1 MLRFNDIL
9 ERLTS
14 YYPNADIE
22 LLKKAYVFSAKVHLG
37 QVRLSGE
44 PYLNHPLEV
53 AGILT
58 QLKLNVASVAT
69 GLLHDTMED
78 TLTTLKEIQ
87 ENFGEETAQLVDG
100 LTKISLISLRSSEER
115 QAENFRKMI
124 LAMVKDIRVIL
135 IKLAD
140 RLHNMRTLQ
149 YQSPEKQSEISQE
162 TLDIYAPLADRLG
175 IDWIKSE
182 LEDLAF
188 QYLYPENYDKIR
200 RKIAKKEKERTRYI
214 EEVKRTLMKKLYE
227 NHIEGEVTGRLKQIY
242 SIYLKMKEQN
252 IDFDQVYDI
261 TAFRVI
267 VHSIKECYDVLGI
280 IHSTWKPIPGKFKDY
295 VGLPKENMYQ
305 SLHTTVIGPY
315 GERIEIQIRTH
326 EMHKISEEGIAAHW
340 KYKGGK
346 VVEEAEDKRF
356 TWLRQLLE
364 WQRDLKD
371 NREFIESVKVELFP
385 NEVYIFTP
393 KGEVKQFPVGSTPID
408 FAYSIHSDI
417 GNHCVG
423 AKVNSKIVP
432 LRYELRSGDTIEILT
447 SPNQKPSKDWLK
459 LVKTSRAKAK
469 IRQWFTAEE
478 REKSITLGKEILEK
492 ELRKYDLQQAKL
504 MKSGELAK
512 VANEFSYQGV
522 EDLIAAVGYGKVTA
536 NQVIGKILPQ
546 EKLDQ
551 QKEEL
556 QEGRLKH
563 LIQKITR
570 GPKDALLIKGIDNVM
585 VRYAGCCNPVPGDK
599 VVGFITRGRGVTIHT
614 ADCQNAMDDDPH
626 RKVEVEWDSTKE
638 YSYPVPI
645 RIYSEDKKGLLGEI
659 SNSISSN
666 GANIRNA
673 RVDTTEDK
681 KAVSTFEVEIRDLNH
696 LNKVI
701 RALGKI
707 KGVRQVERM
716 RVEAPPNLNPQTL
729 LSAKPKSQTNPN
741 PKQSLTAN

>member
-14 YYPNADIE
+14 YHPNADIE

-58 QLKLNVASVAT
+58 QLRLDVASVAT
-69 GLLHDTMED
+69 GLLHDTVED
-78 TLTTLKEIQ
+78 TLTTPKEIQ
-87 ENFGEETAQLVDG
+87 ENFGEEIAQLVDG
-100 LTKISLISLRSSEER
+100 LTKISLISLRSSEES

-140 RLHNMRTLQ
+140 RLHNMRTLK
-149 YQSPEKQSEISQE
+149 YQPPDRQSEISQE

-188 QYLYPENYDKIR
+188 QYLHPEIYDEIR

-227 NHIEGEVTGRLKQIY
+227 NRIEGEVTGRLKQIY

-280 IHSTWKPIPGKFKDY
+280 IHSIWKPIPGKFKDY
-295 VGLPKENMYQ
+295 IGLPKENMYQ

-326 EMHKISEEGIAAHW
+326 EMHKIAEEGIAAHW

-371 NREFIESVKVELFP
+371 NREFIESVKVDLFP

-393 KGEVKQFPVGSTPID
+393 KGEVKQFPAGSTPID

-459 LVKTSRAKAK
+459 LAKTSRAKAK

-492 ELRKYDLQQAKL
+492 EFRKYDLQQAKL
-504 MKSGELAK
+504 TKSGELAK
-512 VANEFSYQGV
+512 VASEFSYQGV

-546 EKLDQ
+546 EKLEQ

-563 LIQKITR
+563 LLQKITH

-638 YSYPVPI
+638 YSYPVRI
-645 RIYSEDKKGLLGEI
+645 RIYSDDKKGLLGEI

-666 GANIRNA
+666 RANIKNA

-681 KAVSTFEVEIRDLNH
+681 KAISTFEVEIQDLNH

-716 RVEAPPNLNPQTL
+716 RTETPAEA
-729 LSAKPKSQTNPN
+729 
-741 PKQSLTAN
+741 

>member
-9 ERLTS
+9 ERLTT
-14 YYPNADIE
+14 YNPNADTD
-22 LLKKAYVFSAKVHLG
+22 LLRKAYVFSAKVHLG

-53 AGILT
+53 TGILT
-58 QLKLNVASVAT
+58 QLKLDVASVAT
-69 GLLHDTMED
+69 GLLHDTVED

-87 ENFGEETAQLVDG
+87 ENFGEEIAQLVDG
-100 LTKISLISLRSSEER
+100 LTKISLISLRSSEEH

-140 RLHNMRTLQ
+140 RLHNMRTLK
-149 YQSPEKQSEISQE
+149 YHTPEKQAEIAQE
-162 TLDIYAPLADRLG
+162 TLDIYAPLAHRLG
-175 IDWIKSE
+175 IDWVKSE

-188 QYLYPENYDKIR
+188 QYLYPEIYEEIR
-200 RKIAKKEKERTRYI
+200 RKIAKKEKERTRYVD
-214 EEVKRTLMKKLYE
+214 EVKRTLMKKLYE
-227 NHIEGEVTGRLKQIY
+227 NHIESDVTARLKQTY

-267 VHSIKECYDVLGI
+267 VNSIKECYDVLGI
-280 IHSTWKPIPGKFKDY
+280 IHSLWKPIPGKFKDY
-295 VGLPKENMYQ
+295 IGLPKENMYQ
-305 SLHTTVIGPY
+305 SLHTTAIGPY

-326 EMHKISEEGIAAHW
+326 EMHKIAEEGIAAHW
-340 KYKGGK
+340 KYKEGK

-371 NREFIESVKVELFP
+371 DREFIESVKVDLFP

-393 KGEVKQFPVGSTPID
+393 KGSVKPFPIGSTPID
-408 FAYSIHSDI
+408 FAYSIHSDV
-417 GNHCVG
+417 GSHCSG
-423 AKVNSKIVP
+423 AKVNGKIVP
-432 LRYELRSGDTIEILT
+432 LRYELRSGDTVEILT

-459 LVKTSRAKAK
+459 LVKTSRAKTK

-478 REKSITLGKEILEK
+478 REKSIILGKEILEK

-504 MKSGELAK
+504 IKSGELAK
-512 VANEFSYQGV
+512 VASEFSYQGV
-522 EDLIAAVGYGKVTA
+522 EDLIAAVGYGKITA
-536 NQVIGKILPQ
+536 NQIIGKILPQ
-546 EKLDQ
+546 EKLEQ

-556 QEGRLKH
+556 KEGRFKH
-563 LIQKITR
+563 FIQKITHTPR
-570 GPKDALLIKGIDNVM
+570 DALLIKGIDNVM

-638 YSYPVPI
+638 YSYPVRI
-645 RIYSEDKKGLLGEI
+645 QIYSQDKKGLLGEI
-659 SNSISSN
+659 SNSISSQ
-666 GANIRNA
+666 GANIKNA

-681 KAVSTFEVEIRDLNH
+681 KAISTFEVEIRDLNH

-701 RALGKI
+701 RALEKI
-707 KGVRQVERM
+707 KGVQRVERI
-716 RVEAPPNLNPQTL
+716 RLEVQAE
-729 LSAKPKSQTNPN
+729 S
-741 PKQSLTAN
+741 

>member
-14 YYPNADIE
+14 YNPNADTD
-22 LLKKAYVFSAKVHLG
+22 LLKKAYVFSAKVHSG
-37 QVRLSGE
+37 QARLSGE

-58 QLKLNVASVAT
+58 QLKLDVASVAT
-69 GLLHDTMED
+69 GLLHDTVED
-78 TLTTLKEIQ
+78 TLTNLKEIQ
-87 ENFGEETAQLVDG
+87 ENFGEEVAQLVDG
-100 LTKISLISLRSSEER
+100 LTKISLISLRSSEEH

-140 RLHNMRTLQ
+140 RLHNMRTLK
-149 YQSPEKQSEISQE
+149 YHTPEKQAEIAQE
-162 TLDIYAPLADRLG
+162 TLDIYAPLAHRLG

-182 LEDLAF
+182 LEGLAF
-188 QYLYPENYDKIR
+188 QYLYPEIYEEIR
-200 RKIAKKEKERTRYI
+200 RKIAKKEKERARYSD
-214 EEVKRTLMKKLYE
+214 EVKRILMKKLYE
-227 NHIEGEVTGRLKQIY
+227 NRIEGEVTGRLKQIY

-261 TAFRVI
+261 TAFRFI
-267 VHSIKECYDVLGI
+267 VNSIKECYDVLGI
-280 IHSTWKPIPGKFKDY
+280 IHSLWKPIPGKFKDY
-295 VGLPKENMYQ
+295 IGLPKENMYQ
-305 SLHTTVIGPY
+305 SLHTAVIGPY

-326 EMHKISEEGIAAHW
+326 EMHKIAEEGIAAHW
-340 KYKGGK
+340 KYKEGK
-346 VVEEAEDKRF
+346 VVEEADDKRF

-371 NREFIESVKVELFP
+371 NREFIESVKVDLFP

-393 KGEVKQFPVGSTPID
+393 KGAVKQFPIGSTPID
-408 FAYSIHSDI
+408 FAYSIHSDV

-423 AKVNSKIVP
+423 AKVNGKIVP
-432 LRYELRSGDTIEILT
+432 LRYELRSGDTVEILT

-459 LVKTSRAKAK
+459 FVKTSRAKTK
-469 IRQWFTAEE
+469 IRQCFTAEE
-478 REKSITLGKEILEK
+478 REKSIILGKEILEK

-504 MKSGELAK
+504 IKLGELAK
-512 VANEFSYQGV
+512 VASEFSFQGV
-522 EDLIAAVGYGKVTA
+522 DDLIAAVGYGKITA
-536 NQVIGKILPQ
+536 NQIIGKILPQ
-546 EKLDQ
+546 EKLEQ

-556 QEGRLKH
+556 KEGRFKH
-563 LIQKITR
+563 LVQKITR
-570 GPKDALLIKGIDNVM
+570 TPKDALLIKGIDNVM

-638 YSYPVPI
+638 YSYPVRI

-659 SNSISSN
+659 SNSLSSN
-666 GANIRNA
+666 KANIKNA
-673 RVDTTEDK
+673 KVDTTEDK
-681 KAVSTFEVEIRDLNH
+681 KAISTFEVEIRDLNH

-701 RALGKI
+701 RALEKI
-707 KGVRQVERM
+707 KGVQGVERM
-716 RVEAPPNLNPQTL
+716 RVEAQAE
-729 LSAKPKSQTNPN
+729 S
-741 PKQSLTAN
+741 

>member
-14 YYPNADIE
+14 YNPHADMD

-44 PYLNHPLEV
+44 AYLNHPLEV

-58 QLKLNVASVAT
+58 QLKLDVASVAT
-69 GLLHDTMED
+69 GLLHDTVED
-78 TLTTLKEIQ
+78 TLTTSKEVQ
-87 ENFGEETAQLVDG
+87 ENFGGEISQLVDG
-100 LTKISLISLRSSEER
+100 LTKISQISLRSSEEH

-140 RLHNMRTLQ
+140 RLHNMRTLKHHN
-149 YQSPEKQSEISQE
+149 PEKQVEIAQE
-162 TLDIYAPLADRLG
+162 TLDIYAPLAHRLG

-188 QYLYPENYDKIR
+188 QYLYPEIYEEIR
-200 RKIAKKEKERTRYI
+200 RKIAKKEKERTRYVD
-214 EEVKRTLMKKLYE
+214 EVKRTLMKKLYE
-227 NHIEGEVTGRLKQIY
+227 NHIEGDVTARLKQTY

-267 VHSIKECYDVLGI
+267 VNSIKECYDVLGI
-280 IHSTWKPIPGKFKDY
+280 IHSLWKPIPGKFKDY
-295 VGLPKENMYQ
+295 IGLPKENMYQ
-305 SLHTTVIGPY
+305 SLHTTAIGPY
-315 GERIEIQIRTH
+315 GERIEIQIRTN
-326 EMHKISEEGIAAHW
+326 EMHKIADEGIAAHW
-340 KYKGGK
+340 KYKEGK
-346 VVEEAEDKRF
+346 VLEEADDKRF

-371 NREFIESVKVELFP
+371 DREFIESVKVDLFP

-393 KGEVKQFPVGSTPID
+393 KGAVKQFPIGSTPID

-423 AKVNSKIVP
+423 AKVNGKIVP

-459 LVKTSRAKAK
+459 FVKTSRAKTK

-478 REKSITLGKEILEK
+478 REKSITMGKEILEK
-492 ELRKYDLQQAKL
+492 ELRKYNLQQAKL
-504 MKSGELAK
+504 IKSGELAR
-512 VANEFSYQGV
+512 VASEFSFQAV
-522 EDLIAAVGYGKVTA
+522 EDLIAAVGYGKLTA
-536 NQVIGKILPQ
+536 NQIIGKLLPQ
-546 EKLDQ
+546 EKLEQ

-556 QEGRLKH
+556 KEGRFKH

-570 GPKDALLIKGIDNVM
+570 SPKDALLIKGIDNVM
-585 VRYAGCCNPVPGDK
+585 VRFAGCCNPVPGDK

-638 YSYPVPI
+638 YSYPVRV
-645 RIYSEDKKGLLGEI
+645 RIFSEDKKGLLAEI
-659 SNSISSN
+659 SNSISSHE
-666 GANIRNA
+666 ANIKNA

-681 KAVSTFEVEIRDLNH
+681 KAISTFEVEIRNLNH

-701 RALGKI
+701 RALEKI
-707 KGVRQVERM
+707 KGVHRVERM
-716 RVEAPPNLNPQTL
+716 RVEAQAE
-729 LSAKPKSQTNPN
+729 S
-741 PKQSLTAN
+741 

>member
-14 YYPNADIE
+14 YHPNADIE

-58 QLKLNVASVAT
+58 QLRLDVASVAT

-87 ENFGEETAQLVDG
+87 ENFGEEIAQLVDG

-140 RLHNMRTLQ
+140 RLHNMRTLK
-149 YQSPEKQSEISQE
+149 YQPPDRQSEISQE

-188 QYLYPENYDKIR
+188 QYLHPEIYDEIR

-214 EEVKRTLMKKLYE
+214 DEVKRTLMKKLYE
-227 NHIEGEVTGRLKQIY
+227 NRIEGEVAGRLKQIY

-267 VHSIKECYDVLGI
+267 VNSVKECYDVLGV
-280 IHSTWKPIPGKFKDY
+280 IHSIWKPIPGKFKDY
-295 VGLPKENMYQ
+295 IGLPKENMYQ

-326 EMHKISEEGIAAHW
+326 EMHKIAEEGIAAHW

-346 VVEEAEDKRF
+346 VVEEADDKRF

-371 NREFIESVKVELFP
+371 NREFIESVKVDLFP

-459 LVKTSRAKAK
+459 LAKTSRAKAK

-492 ELRKYDLQQAKL
+492 EFRKYDLQQAKL

-512 VANEFSYQGV
+512 VASEFSYQGV

-563 LIQKITR
+563 LLQKITH
-570 GPKDALLIKGIDNVM
+570 GPKDALLIKGVDNVM

-638 YSYPVPI
+638 YSYPVRI

-666 GANIRNA
+666 RANIKNA

-681 KAVSTFEVEIRDLNH
+681 KAVSTFEVEIRDLSH

-701 RALGKI
+701 RALEKI

-716 RVEAPPNLNPQTL
+716 RTETQAE
-729 LSAKPKSQTNPN
+729 S
-741 PKQSLTAN
+741 

>member
-9 ERLTS
+9 ERLTT
-14 YYPNADIE
+14 YNPNADTD

-53 AGILT
+53 TGILT
-58 QLKLNVASVAT
+58 QLKLDVASVAT
-69 GLLHDTMED
+69 GLLHDTVED

-87 ENFGEETAQLVDG
+87 ENFGEEIAQLVDG
-100 LTKISLISLRSSEER
+100 LTKISLISLRSSEEH

-140 RLHNMRTLQ
+140 RLHNMRTLK
-149 YQSPEKQSEISQE
+149 YHTSERQAEIAQE
-162 TLDIYAPLADRLG
+162 TLDIYAPLAHRLG

-188 QYLYPENYDKIR
+188 QYLYPEIYEEIR
-200 RKIAKKEKERTRYI
+200 RKIAKKEKERTRYVD
-214 EEVKRTLMKKLYE
+214 EVKRTLMKKLYE
-227 NHIEGEVTGRLKQIY
+227 NHIESDVTARLKQTY

-261 TAFRVI
+261 TAFRII
-267 VHSIKECYDVLGI
+267 VNSIKECYDVLGI
-280 IHSTWKPIPGKFKDY
+280 IHSLWKPIPGKFKDY
-295 VGLPKENMYQ
+295 IGLPKENMYQ
-305 SLHTTVIGPY
+305 SLHTTAIGPY

-326 EMHKISEEGIAAHW
+326 EMHKIAEEGIAAHW
-340 KYKGGK
+340 KYKEGK

-371 NREFIESVKVELFP
+371 DREFIESVKVDLFP

-393 KGEVKQFPVGSTPID
+393 KGSVKPFPIGSTPID
-408 FAYSIHSDI
+408 FAYSIHSDV
-417 GNHCVG
+417 GSHCSG
-423 AKVNSKIVP
+423 AKVNGKIVP
-432 LRYELRSGDTIEILT
+432 LRYELRSGDTVEILT

-459 LVKTSRAKAK
+459 LVKTSRAKTK

-478 REKSITLGKEILEK
+478 REKSIILGKEILEK

-504 MKSGELAK
+504 IKSGELAK
-512 VANEFSYQGV
+512 VASEFSYQGV
-522 EDLIAAVGYGKVTA
+522 EDLIAAVGYGKITA
-536 NQVIGKILPQ
+536 NQIIGKILPQ
-546 EKLDQ
+546 EKLEQ

-556 QEGRLKH
+556 KEGRFKH
-563 LIQKITR
+563 FIQKITHTPR
-570 GPKDALLIKGIDNVM
+570 DALLIKGIDNVM

-638 YSYPVPI
+638 YSYPVRI
-645 RIYSEDKKGLLGEI
+645 QIYSQDKKGLLGEI
-659 SNSISSN
+659 SNSISSQ
-666 GANIRNA
+666 GANIKNA

-681 KAVSTFEVEIRDLNH
+681 KAISTFEVEIRDLNH

-701 RALGKI
+701 RALEKI
-707 KGVRQVERM
+707 KGVQRVERI
-716 RVEAPPNLNPQTL
+716 RLEVQAE
-729 LSAKPKSQTNPN
+729 S
-741 PKQSLTAN
+741 

>member
-1 MLRFNDIL
+1 MLRFNDVL

-14 YYPNADIE
+14 YQPNADIE

-58 QLKLNVASVAT
+58 QLKLDVASVAT
-69 GLLHDTMED
+69 GLLHDTVED
-78 TLTTLKEIQ
+78 TLTTPKEIQ
-87 ENFGEETAQLVDG
+87 ENFGEEIAQLVDG
-100 LTKISLISLRSSEER
+100 LTKISRMSLRSSEEH

-149 YQSPEKQSEISQE
+149 YQSPEKQMEIAQE
-162 TLDIYAPLADRLG
+162 TLDIYAPLAHRLG
-175 IDWIKSE
+175 IEWLKSE

-188 QYLYPENYDKIR
+188 QYLHPEIYDEIR
-200 RKIAKKEKERTRYI
+200 RKIAKKEKERARYI
-214 EEVKRTLMKKLYE
+214 DEVKRTLMKKLYE
-227 NHIEGEVTGRLKQIY
+227 NHIEGEVTGRLKQIH

-267 VHSIKECYDVLGI
+267 VNSIKACYDVLGI
-280 IHSTWKPIPGKFKDY
+280 IHSIWKPIPGKFKDY
-295 VGLPKENMYQ
+295 IGLPKENMYQ

-326 EMHKISEEGIAAHW
+326 EMHKIAEEGIAAHW
-340 KYKGGK
+340 KYKEGK
-346 VVEEAEDKRF
+346 LVEEAEDKRF

-371 NREFIESVKVELFP
+371 NQEFIESLKVDLFP

-393 KGEVKQFPVGSTPID
+393 KGEVRQFPIGSTPVD

-423 AKVNSKIVP
+423 AKVNGKIVP

-459 LVKTSRAKAK
+459 LVKTSRAKTK
-469 IRQWFTAEE
+469 IRQWFTVEE
-478 REKSITLGKEILEK
+478 REKSITLGKDILEK
-492 ELRKYDLQQAKL
+492 ELRKYDLQQTKL
-504 MKSGELAK
+504 IKSGELAK
-512 VANEFSYQGV
+512 VANEFSFQGV

-536 NQVIGKILPQ
+536 NQIIGKILPQ
-546 EKLDQ
+546 EKLEQ

-556 QEGRLKH
+556 EGGRIKH

-570 GPKDALLIKGIDNVM
+570 APKDALLIRGIDNVM

-614 ADCQNAMDDDPH
+614 ADCQNAIDDDPH

-638 YSYPVPI
+638 YSYPARI
-645 RIYSEDKKGLLGEI
+645 RIYSEDKKGLLAEI
-659 SNSISSN
+659 SNSLSSN
-666 GANIRNA
+666 KANIKNA

-681 KAVSTFEVEIRDLNH
+681 KAIGTFEVEIRDLNH

-701 RALGKI
+701 RALEKI
-707 KGVRQVERM
+707 KGVHGVERM
-716 RVEAPPNLNPQTL
+716 RVETQTE
-729 LSAKPKSQTNPN
+729 S
-741 PKQSLTAN
+741 

>member
-9 ERLTS
+9 ERLTT
-14 YYPNADIE
+14 YNPNADTD
-22 LLKKAYVFSAKVHLG
+22 LLRKAYVFSAKVHLG

-53 AGILT
+53 TGILT
-58 QLKLNVASVAT
+58 QLKLDVASVAT

-87 ENFGEETAQLVDG
+87 ENFGEEIAQLVDG
-100 LTKISLISLRSSEER
+100 LTKISQISLRSSEEH

-140 RLHNMRTLQ
+140 RLHNMRTLK
-149 YQSPEKQSEISQE
+149 YHTPEKQAEIAQE
-162 TLDIYAPLADRLG
+162 TLDIYAPLAHRLG

-188 QYLYPENYDKIR
+188 QYLYPEIYEEIR
-200 RKIAKKEKERTRYI
+200 RKIAKKEKERTRYVD
-214 EEVKRTLMKKLYE
+214 EVKRTLMKKLYE
-227 NHIEGEVTGRLKQIY
+227 NHIESDVTARLKQTY

-267 VHSIKECYDVLGI
+267 VNSIKECYDVLGI
-280 IHSTWKPIPGKFKDY
+280 IHSLWKPIPGKFKDY
-295 VGLPKENMYQ
+295 IGLPKENMYQ
-305 SLHTTVIGPY
+305 SLHTTAIGPY

-326 EMHKISEEGIAAHW
+326 EMHKIAEEGIAAHW
-340 KYKGGK
+340 KYKEGK

-371 NREFIESVKVELFP
+371 DREFIESVKVDLFP

-393 KGEVKQFPVGSTPID
+393 KGSVKPFPIGSTPID
-408 FAYSIHSDI
+408 FAYSIHSDV
-417 GNHCVG
+417 GSHCSG
-423 AKVNSKIVP
+423 AKVNGKIVP
-432 LRYELRSGDTIEILT
+432 LRYELRSGDTVEILT

-459 LVKTSRAKAK
+459 LVKTSRAKTK

-478 REKSITLGKEILEK
+478 REKSIILGKEILEK

-504 MKSGELAK
+504 IKSGELAK
-512 VANEFSYQGV
+512 VASEFSYQGV
-522 EDLIAAVGYGKVTA
+522 EDLIAAVGYGKITA
-536 NQVIGKILPQ
+536 NQIIGKILPQ
-546 EKLDQ
+546 EKLEQ

-556 QEGRLKH
+556 KEGRFKH
-563 LIQKITR
+563 FIQKITHTPR
-570 GPKDALLIKGIDNVM
+570 DALLIKGIDNVM

-638 YSYPVPI
+638 YSYPVRI
-645 RIYSEDKKGLLGEI
+645 QIYSQDKKGLLGEI
-659 SNSISSN
+659 SNSISSQ
-666 GANIRNA
+666 GANIKNA

-681 KAVSTFEVEIRDLNH
+681 KAISTFEVEIRDLNH

-701 RALGKI
+701 RALEKI
-707 KGVRQVERM
+707 KGVQRVERI
-716 RVEAPPNLNPQTL
+716 RLEVQAE
-729 LSAKPKSQTNPN
+729 S
-741 PKQSLTAN
+741 